1 MSRSGHSGTEP
12 WEYPP
17 DAPMGIKSIG
27 ELVFELISPLSWS
40 GSMLV
45 RCKWTLYSPRG
56 AKCAHI
62 SQQSQGVLSVRP
74 SRCTSR
80 EPLRTIRCYRL
91 HVSALEMSLTPGTA
105 RPRQYHDSREHS
117 ACRCFLGRA
126 CNCTKTQ
133 RTCAF
138 FSART
143 VGDASERLIYLH
155 CSNCAL
161 RHTCDAFEA
170 S

>member
-126 CNCTKTQ
+126 CIQ
-133 RTCAF
+133 LHER
-138 FSART
+138 
-143 VGDASERLIYLH
+143 SERARSSQRAPLETLPSASY
-155 CSNCAL
+155 
-161 RHTCDAFEA
+161 TCIAPTA
-170 S
+170 R